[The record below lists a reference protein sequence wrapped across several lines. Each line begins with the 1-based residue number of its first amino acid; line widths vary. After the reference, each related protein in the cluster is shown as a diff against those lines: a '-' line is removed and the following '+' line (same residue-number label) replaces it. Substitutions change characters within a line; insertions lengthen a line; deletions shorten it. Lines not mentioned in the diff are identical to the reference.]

1 MSCVFSMCC
10 SMSCFQYVLFQTYLE
25 ANFTNIIFLTHIAFG
40 DIVALKQDKMTR
52 LKKHNDI
59 SIYLGQ
65 KCIYIYATRKPYRK
79 HRFAPSIVRYKHHTK
94 QTW

>member
-1 MSCVFSMCC
+1 MSLHVMCFQYVLFHV
-10 SMSCFQYVLFQTYLE
+10 MCFQYVLFQTYLE
-25 ANFTNIIFLTHIAFG
+25 ANFTNIIFLPHIAFG

-65 KCIYIYATRKPYRK
+65 KCIYMPQGNPIENIDL
-79 HRFAPSIVRYKHHTK
+79 HLVL
-94 QTW
+94 